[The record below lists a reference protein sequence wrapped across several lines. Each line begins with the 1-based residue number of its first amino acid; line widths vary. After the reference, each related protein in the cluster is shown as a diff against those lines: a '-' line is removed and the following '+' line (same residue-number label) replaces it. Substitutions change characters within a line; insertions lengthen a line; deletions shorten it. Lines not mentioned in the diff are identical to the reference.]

1 MTRLILSAKSSQNI
15 ILDGSGK
22 NLHNNL
28 ANLGFDES
36 GHIGFQKEL
45 TEEQLSNIEAI
56 QDKADKTYVDSAIQ
70 SAILDSWEVSV

>member
-22 NLHNNL
+22 NLHSSL
-28 ANLGFDES
+28 GNLGFDES
-36 GHIGFQKEL
+36 GHTGFQKEL
-45 TEEQLSNIEAI
+45 TEEQLSNIEAV